1 MIKKKV
7 KRAFTLLEILVCL
20 AIISL
25 VSVLVGTKGHQLLS
39 YHEFRSIS
47 QTFLLDL
54 GRFQILSM
62 TSGSDVVCRI
72 TKEASGCFV
81 HWQVEASLPVEQGA
95 LSYEL
100 KGVEKIQFQGK
111 LVKDLEFTLFSS
123 GRISPASLITFISK
137 KEEKTLSIDL
147 AYPFY
152 IKEGLV
158 KSLSLVSPPLYPIR
172 KKDLIDK

>member
-1 MIKKKV
+1 MIKKRV
-7 KRAFTLLEILVCL
+7 KKAFTLLEILVCL

-39 YHEFRSIS
+39 YHQFRSIS

-62 TSGSDVVCRI
+62 SSGSDVVCKI
-72 TKEASGCFV
+72 TKNASGCFIQ
-81 HWQVEASLPVEQGA
+81 WKADAPLPVEQGA

-100 KGVEKIQFQGK
+100 KGVEKMQFQGK
-111 LVKDLEFTLFSS
+111 VVKELEFTLFSS
-123 GRISPASLITFISK
+123 GRIFPSSLITFVSK
-137 KEEKTLSIDL
+137 KDDKALSVDL

-152 IKEGLV
+152 IKEGLA
-158 KSLSLVSPPLYPIR
+158 KSSFIGTAPLYPIR
-172 KKDLIDK
+172 KKDVVDK

>member
-1 MIKKKV
+1 MIKKEI

-39 YHEFRSIS
+39 YHQFRSIS

-62 TSGSDVVCRI
+62 ASGSDVVCRI
-72 TKEASGCFV
+72 TKEASGCFIR
-81 HWQVEASLPVEQGA
+81 WQADASLPVEQGA

-100 KGVEKIQFQGK
+100 KGVEKIQFQRK
-111 LVKDLEFTLFSS
+111 EVKDLEFTLFSS
-123 GRISPASLITFISK
+123 GRISPASLVTFISK
-137 KEEKTLSIDL
+137 KDGKALSIDL
-147 AYPFY
+147 AYPFHV
-152 IKEGLV
+152 KEGAA
-158 KSLSLVSPPLYPIR
+158 KSPSLASPPSYPIR
-172 KKDLIDK
+172 KKDFIDK